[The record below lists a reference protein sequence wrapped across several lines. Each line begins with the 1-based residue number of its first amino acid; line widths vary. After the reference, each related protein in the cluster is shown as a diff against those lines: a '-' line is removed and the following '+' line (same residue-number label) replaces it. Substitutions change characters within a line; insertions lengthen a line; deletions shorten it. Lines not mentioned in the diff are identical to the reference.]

1 MEEPNVD
8 KRSKEYREYKAW
20 LKNFIKEQSKKPDG
34 LGDVVKNIL
43 ESKPIAPITKLIKG
57 VLWKDGD
64 DCNCD
69 ERQKLLNKEFH
80 FSKPNCLDE
89 LEYNWLSKFYKERKY
104 NITFEQR
111 ERLYVIYNRVFST
124 TLKNSTCSSCLRGVI
139 NKLETI
145 IKTY

>member
-1 MEEPNVD
+1 MEEPKNVD
-8 KRSKEYREYKAW
+8 KRSKQYREYKAW
-20 LKNFIKEQSKKPDG
+20 LKSFNEEQSKKPDG
-34 LGDVVKNIL
+34 LGDVVK
-43 ESKPIAPITKLIKG
+43 SITKATGIDKLVKFIAG
-57 VLWKDGD
+57 E
-64 DCNCD
+64 DCGCD
-69 ERQKLLNKEFH
+69 ERQALLNKEFH

-111 ERLYVIYNRVFST
+111 ERLYIIYNRVFGT

>member
-1 MEEPNVD
+1 MKEPNVD

-20 LKNFIKEQSKKPDG
+20 LKNFNEEQSKKPDG
-34 LGDVVKNIL
+34 LGDVVAK
-43 ESKPIAPITKLIKG
+43 ITKATGIDKLVKFIAG
-57 VLWKDGD
+57 E
-64 DCNCD
+64 DCGCD

>member
-20 LKNFIKEQSKKPDG
+20 LKNFNEEQSKKPDG
-34 LGDVVKNIL
+34 LGDVVAK
-43 ESKPIAPITKLIKG
+43 ITKATGIDKLVKFIAG
-57 VLWKDGD
+57 E
-64 DCNCD
+64 DCGCD
-69 ERQKLLNKEFH
+69 ERQALLNKEFH

-111 ERLYVIYNRVFST
+111 ERLYIIYNRVFGT

>member
-1 MEEPNVD
+1 MKEPNVD

-20 LKNFIKEQSKKPDG
+20 LKNFNGEQSKKPDG
-34 LGDVVKNIL
+34 LGDVVAK
-43 ESKPIAPITKLIKG
+43 ITKATGIDKLVKFIAG
-57 VLWKDGD
+57 E
-64 DCNCD
+64 DCGCD

-89 LEYNWLSKFYKERKY
+89 LEYNSLSKFYKERKY

>member
-1 MEEPNVD
+1 MEEPKNVD
-8 KRSKEYREYKAW
+8 KRTVEYREYKAW
-20 LKNFIKEQSKKPDG
+20 LKNFNEEQSKKPDG
-34 LGDVVKNIL
+34 LGDVVAK
-43 ESKPIAPITKLIKG
+43 ITKATGIDKLVKFIAG
-57 VLWKDGD
+57 E
-64 DCNCD
+64 DCGCD

-124 TLKNSTCSSCLRGVI
+124 TLKNSSCSSCLRGVI

>member
-1 MEEPNVD
+1 MEEPKNVD
-8 KRSKEYREYKAW
+8 KRSKQYREYKAW
-20 LKNFIKEQSKKPDG
+20 LKNFNEEQSKKPDG
-34 LGDVVKNIL
+34 LGDVVK
-43 ESKPIAPITKLIKG
+43 SITKATGIDKLVKFIAG
-57 VLWKDGD
+57 E
-64 DCNCD
+64 DCGCD
-69 ERQKLLNKEFH
+69 KRQALLNKEFH

-111 ERLYVIYNRVFST
+111 ERLYIIYNRVFGT

>member
-20 LKNFIKEQSKKPDG
+20 LKNFNEEQSKKPDG
-34 LGDVVKNIL
+34 LGDVVAK
-43 ESKPIAPITKLIKG
+43 ITKATGIDKLVKFIAG
-57 VLWKDGD
+57 E
-64 DCNCD
+64 DCGCD

>member
-20 LKNFIKEQSKKPDG
+20 LKNFNEEQSKKPDG
-34 LGDVVKNIL
+34 LGDVVAK
-43 ESKPIAPITKLIKG
+43 ITKATGIDKLVKFIAG
-57 VLWKDGD
+57 E
-64 DCNCD
+64 DCGCD

-124 TLKNSTCSSCLRGVI
+124 TLKNSSCSSCLRGVI

>member
-1 MEEPNVD
+1 MKEPNVD

-20 LKNFIKEQSKKPDG
+20 LKNFNEEQSKKPDG
-34 LGDVVKNIL
+34 LGDVVAK
-43 ESKPIAPITKLIKG
+43 ITKATGIDKLVKFIAG
-57 VLWKDGD
+57 E
-64 DCNCD
+64 DCGCD

-89 LEYNWLSKFYKERKY
+89 LEYNWLSNFYKERKY

-124 TLKNSTCSSCLRGVI
+124 TLKNSTCSSCLRGVM

>member
-20 LKNFIKEQSKKPDG
+20 LKNFNEEQSKKPDG
-34 LGDVVKNIL
+34 LGDVVAK
-43 ESKPIAPITKLIKG
+43 ITKATGIDKLVKFIAG
-57 VLWKDGD
+57 E
-64 DCNCD
+64 DCGCD

-89 LEYNWLSKFYKERKY
+89 LEYNWLSNFYKERKY

>member
-20 LKNFIKEQSKKPDG
+20 LKNFNEEQSKKPDG
-34 LGDVVKNIL
+34 LGDVVAK
-43 ESKPIAPITKLIKG
+43 ITKATGIDKLVKFIAG
-57 VLWKDGD
+57 E
-64 DCNCD
+64 DCGCD

-89 LEYNWLSKFYKERKY
+89 LEYNWLSNFYKERKY

-124 TLKNSTCSSCLRGVI
+124 TLKNSTCSSCLRGVM

>member
-1 MEEPNVD
+1 MKEPNVD

-20 LKNFIKEQSKKPDG
+20 LKNFNEEQSKKPDG
-34 LGDVVKNIL
+34 LGDVVAK
-43 ESKPIAPITKLIKG
+43 ITKATGIDKLVKFIAG
-57 VLWKDGD
+57 E
-64 DCNCD
+64 DCGCD

-89 LEYNWLSKFYKERKY
+89 LEYNWLSNFYKERKY

>member
-1 MEEPNVD
+1 MKEPNVD

-20 LKNFIKEQSKKPDG
+20 LKNFNEEQSKKPDG
-34 LGDVVKNIL
+34 LGDVVK
-43 ESKPIAPITKLIKG
+43 SITKATGIDKLVKFIAG
-57 VLWKDGD
+57 E
-64 DCNCD
+64 DCGCD

>member
-1 MEEPNVD
+1 MEEPKNVD
-8 KRSKEYREYKAW
+8 KRSKQYREYKAW
-20 LKNFIKEQSKKPDG
+20 LKNFNEEQSKKPDG
-34 LGDVVKNIL
+34 LGDVVK
-43 ESKPIAPITKLIKG
+43 SITKATGIDKLVKFIAG
-57 VLWKDGD
+57 E
-64 DCNCD
+64 DCGCD
-69 ERQKLLNKEFH
+69 ERQALLNKEFH

-111 ERLYVIYNRVFST
+111 ERLYIIYNRVFGT

>member
-1 MEEPNVD
+1 MKEPNVD
-8 KRSKEYREYKAW
+8 KRSREYREYKAW
-20 LKNFIKEQSKKPDG
+20 LKNFNEEQSKKPDG
-34 LGDVVKNIL
+34 LGDVVAK
-43 ESKPIAPITKLIKG
+43 ITKATGIDKLVKFIAG
-57 VLWKDGD
+57 E
-64 DCNCD
+64 DCGCD

-104 NITFEQR
+104 NITFEQG
-111 ERLYVIYNRVFST
+111 ERLYAIYNRVFST
-124 TLKNSTCSSCLRGVI
+124 TLKNSSCSSCLRGVI

>member
-1 MEEPNVD
+1 MEEPKNVD
-8 KRSKEYREYKAW
+8 KRTVEYREYKAW
-20 LKNFIKEQSKKPDG
+20 LKNFNEEQSKKPDG
-34 LGDVVKNIL
+34 LGDVVK
-43 ESKPIAPITKLIKG
+43 SITKATGIDKLVKFIAG
-57 VLWKDGD
+57 E
-64 DCNCD
+64 DCGCD
-69 ERQKLLNKEFH
+69 ERQALLNKEFH

-111 ERLYVIYNRVFST
+111 ERLYIIYNRVFGT

>member
-1 MEEPNVD
+1 MKEPNVD

-20 LKNFIKEQSKKPDG
+20 LKNFNEEQSKKPDG
-34 LGDVVKNIL
+34 LGDVVAK
-43 ESKPIAPITKLIKG
+43 ITKATGIDKLVKFIAG
-57 VLWKDGD
+57 E
-64 DCNCD
+64 DCGCD

-124 TLKNSTCSSCLRGVI
+124 TLKNSSCSSCLRGVI

>member
-1 MEEPNVD
+1 MKEPNVD

-20 LKNFIKEQSKKPDG
+20 LKNFNEEQSKKPDG
-34 LGDVVKNIL
+34 LGDVVK
-43 ESKPIAPITKLIKG
+43 SITKATGIDKLVKFIAG
-57 VLWKDGD
+57 E
-64 DCNCD
+64 DCGCD
-69 ERQKLLNKEFH
+69 ERQALLNKEFH

-111 ERLYVIYNRVFST
+111 ERLYIIYNRVFGT

>member
-1 MEEPNVD
+1 MKEPNVD
-8 KRSKEYREYKAW
+8 KRSREYREYKAW
-20 LKNFIKEQSKKPDG
+20 LKNFNEEQSKKPDG
-34 LGDVVKNIL
+34 LGDVVAK
-43 ESKPIAPITKLIKG
+43 ITKATGIDKLVKFIAG
-57 VLWKDGD
+57 E
-64 DCNCD
+64 DCGCD

-89 LEYNWLSKFYKERKY
+89 LEYNWLSNFYKERKY

-124 TLKNSTCSSCLRGVI
+124 TLKNSSCSSCLRGVI

>member
-1 MEEPNVD
+1 MKEPNVD

-20 LKNFIKEQSKKPDG
+20 LKNFNEEQSKKPDG
-34 LGDVVKNIL
+34 LGDVVK
-43 ESKPIAPITKLIKG
+43 SITKATGIDKLVKFIAG
-57 VLWKDGD
+57 E
-64 DCNCD
+64 DCGCD

-124 TLKNSTCSSCLRGVI
+124 TLKNSTCTTCLRGDI